1 MPRAQGVALAVLAE
15 AVPAA
20 VVPLPSPADLQSLAR
35 LGQEPPVALEQAGQR
50 VHKTRIR

>member
-1 MPRAQGVALAVLAE
+1 MPRARAVALVVLAE

-20 VVPLPSPADLQSLAR
+20 VVPLPAPADLQSLAR
-35 LGQEPPVALEQAGQR
+35 LGQEPPVALEQVGQQ